1 MAKMGE
7 LKRAAQLL
15 GVGTAALRQ
24 QGWSTASPARVEA
37 TMDDPPDWL
46 IAARQNRRKKDIRQ
60 HRRRETRCTARR
72 LGIAVHVVKERG
84 ITPAEVAGLLAAQPD
99 WLVAA
104 QQRQHELTERR
115 AKDELHGA
123 LTDSLIASVH
133 DGWFQELKHAAG
145 DDDLAAI
152 DARWAPEVGRAKGDA
167 RRLVNE
173 LSPEQI
179 QAGID
184 REAQAAHAAA
194 RYRAARLLDRALR
207 GDGGRAI

>member
-37 TMDDPPDWL
+37 TMDDPPEWL

-60 HRRRETRCTARR
+60 HRRRETQRTARQ
-72 LGIAVHVVKERG
+72 LGIAVRVVKERG
-84 ITPAEVAGLLAAQPD
+84 VTPADVAGLLAAQPD

-104 QQRQHELTERR
+104 QQRQRDLIERR
-115 AKDELHGA
+115 ANDELLGA

-133 DGWFQELKHAAG
+133 DGWFQELKHAAS
-145 DDDLAAI
+145 DDDVAAI
-152 DARWAPEVGRAKGDA
+152 DARWAPEVGRATGEA

-179 QAGID
+179 QARID
-184 REAQAAHAAA
+184 REAQAAHEAA
-194 RYRAARLLDRALR
+194 RYRATRLLDRALR